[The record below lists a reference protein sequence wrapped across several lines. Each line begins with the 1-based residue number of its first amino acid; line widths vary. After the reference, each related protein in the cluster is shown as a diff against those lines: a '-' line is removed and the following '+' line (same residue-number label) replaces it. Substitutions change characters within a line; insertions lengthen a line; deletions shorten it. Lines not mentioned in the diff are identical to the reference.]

1 MERMCIFQFT
11 PLCERLHINKVA
23 YDFTKLFQFT
33 PLCERLHHGQ
43 TGCFFSSYFNSRLS
57 ARGYVI
63 TPYAS
68 GSAVISIH
76 ASLREATEYR
86 IWYKSENR
94 FQFTPLCERLPFR
107 FWRRKMSNKFQFTPL
122 CERLLWDWRC
132 LRYRLYFNSR
142 LSARG
147 YACTIFLVVPCR
159 SFQFTPLCER
169 LRWSACTWF
178 P

>member
-1 MERMCIFQFT
+1 MRDVMERMCIFQFT

-68 GSAVISIH
+68 GSAVISIQ
-76 ASLREATEYR
+76 AFPREGAVNR
-86 IWYKSENR
+86 I
-94 FQFTPLCERLPFR
+94 
-107 FWRRKMSNKFQFTPL
+107 
-122 CERLLWDWRC
+122 
-132 LRYRLYFNSR
+132 
-142 LSARG
+142 
-147 YACTIFLVVPCR
+147 
-159 SFQFTPLCER
+159 
-169 LRWSACTWF
+169 
-178 P
+178 